1 MNQGM
6 MNTVLSAIVG
16 GVIGAGVVF
25 FAGGKVDLNNL
36 ELENLTVA
44 NLTLTTQA
52 VLLNEQG
59 APEVVIRDGSVL
71 VERVILGNK
80 LVAQQLQGHAIV
92 GNRVFVTPDNLVHT
106 PMEEWRFFAE
116 LGASTDAG
124 GEIVVRS
131 ISGPALVGR
140 LATAGALI
148 RAGFTPEGG
157 PQILALHNF
166 DRSPMQIGF
175 DLSEQQRRLLNTAAG
190 VVPPTG
196 PFDAGA
202 TPIQQAIPTGV
213 GNLQ

>member
-59 APEVVIRDGSVL
+59 APELFIRDGSIL
-71 VERVILGNK
+71 AERVILGNK

-116 LGASTDAG
+116 LGASTDLG

-131 ISGPALVGR
+131 IAGPASVGR
-140 LATAGALI
+140 PVTTGALL
-148 RAGFTPEGG
+148 RTGFTPEGG
-157 PQILALHNF
+157 PQILALHNI
-166 DRSPMQIGF
+166 DRSPMGLSF
-175 DLSEQQRRLLNTAAG
+175 DLSEQQRRLMNTPAG

-202 TPIQQAIPTGV
+202 TPIQQATPPGAGFI
-213 GNLQ
+213 Q